1 MTIKT
6 IFLDRDGVIN
16 KEVNYLYDIDNFVF
30 IDGVFDACR
39 NYLKHG
45 YKIIIITNQS
55 GISRGFYSLNDYNKL
70 TNWMLD
76 QFMSQGIAILDVFYC
91 PHLPDSNCNC
101 RKPNPGMFIAAKEK
115 HNIDMI
121 NSWAIGDKESDIEAA
136 ISAGISNTI
145 LVRSGH
151 KINESKSRSKF
162 IIDSIKSSKSVI
174 M

>member
-16 KEVNYLYDIDNFVF
+16 KEVNYLYEIDKFVF
-30 IDGVFDACR
+30 IDGIFDTCR
-39 NYLKHG
+39 NYLKLG

-55 GISRGFYSLNDYNKL
+55 GISRGLYSLDDYNKL

-76 QFMSQGIAILDVFYC
+76 QFISQGVVILDVFYC
-91 PHLPDSNCNC
+91 PHLPDSKCTC
-101 RKPNPGMFIAAKEK
+101 RKPNPGMFLDAKKK
-115 HNIDMI
+115 HNIDMA
-121 NSWAIGDKESDIEAA
+121 NSWVIGDKDSDIEAA

-151 KINESKSRSKF
+151 KIIESKSRSKF